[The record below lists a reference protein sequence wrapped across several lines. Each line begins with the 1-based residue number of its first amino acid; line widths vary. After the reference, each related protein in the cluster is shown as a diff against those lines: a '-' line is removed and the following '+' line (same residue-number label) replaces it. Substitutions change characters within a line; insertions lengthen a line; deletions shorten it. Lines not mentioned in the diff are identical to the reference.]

1 MCSSHSTRHSA
12 RTVAESATNRDLRL
26 ALVRV
31 TLGNLKRKIKT
42 EHSLRSQTDLSG
54 SHNLRAGGTEDIHGG
69 YLQYMAATYFCVKEV
84 AVIACRN
91 EPVLRAYTSTSSF
104 GCHCWACLRFSDRKA
119 KKARA
124 IRFRTLAVSCS
135 KPPPPAVDPA
145 GSLQK
150 RAVSGRCA
158 RHLTWPCC

>member
-42 EHSLRSQTDLSG
+42 EHSLRSQTDLIG
-54 SHNLRAGGTEDIHGG
+54 CHNIRAVGTEDIPGG

-84 AVIACRN
+84 AARDFLNRMDYGKLSSQVIGLQNYIISADFICKTIIIKD
-91 EPVLRAYTSTSSF
+91 PIKKQLFAYLSN
-104 GCHCWACLRFSDRKA
+104 
-119 KKARA
+119 
-124 IRFRTLAVSCS
+124 
-135 KPPPPAVDPA
+135 
-145 GSLQK
+145 
-150 RAVSGRCA
+150 
-158 RHLTWPCC
+158 